1 MNVIAVR
8 DFSDCPWRYMRLNFE
23 RSSFLCKTFGV
34 DRAAKNMVIPVYYDN
49 NHAGSRT
56 FFFGSLEVIL
66 YEGREYH
73 MNVQEEVDMLIEIL
87 TNVFAI
93 ESLK

>member
-1 MNVIAVR
+1 MNEIAVR
-8 DFSDCPWRYMRLNFE
+8 QYGRSWRYMRLNFDG
-23 RSSFLCKTFGV
+23 SSFLCKTFEA
-34 DRAAKNMVIPVYYDN
+34 DRGSKNMMIPVYYDG

-56 FFFGSLEVIL
+56 FFFGDHEVVL

-73 MNVQEEVDMLIEIL
+73 IDVQEEVDMLIEIL

>member
-1 MNVIAVR
+1 MNVIAVKV
-8 DFSDCPWRYMRLNFE
+8 FSGQWRYMRLNFD
-23 RSSFLCKTFGV
+23 RSSFLCKTFRI
-34 DRAAKNMVIPVYYDN
+34 DRFAKCIEIPVYYDD

-73 MNVQEEVDMLIEIL
+73 MDVQEEVDMLIEIL

>member
-8 DFSDCPWRYMRLNFE
+8 DYDDGLWRYMRLNFE
-23 RSSFLCKTFGV
+23 RSSFLCKTFSV
-34 DRAAKNMVIPVYYDN
+34 DRVAKNMVIPVYYDN
-49 NHAGSRT
+49 DYAGSRT

-73 MNVQEEVDMLIEIL
+73 MAIQEEVDMLIEIL

>member
-8 DFSDCPWRYMRLNFE
+8 DYDGVQWRYMRLNFD
-23 RSSFLCKTFGV
+23 RSSFLCKTFSV
-34 DRAAKNMVIPVYYDN
+34 DRGAKIMVIPVYYDD

-66 YEGREYH
+66 YEGREYR
-73 MNVQEEVDMLIEIL
+73 MAIQEEVDMLIEIL